1 MRIAEGEREKV
12 ANQFSV
18 VGSRWAYSPKPMM
31 GIIERQ
37 RSSDRQA
44 SKSSGGAEVFFS
56 TTTSSSSSRADWLS
70 FSGWTTKSIVFYCVP
85 RERWRKRRTVYSEFS
100 IMHVR

>member
-1 MRIAEGEREKV
+1 MKEKV

-44 SKSSGGAEVFFS
+44 SKSSGGAEVFFF
-56 TTTSSSSSRADWLS
+56 RLLLLRLHLVQIGFPFQD
-70 FSGWTTKSIVFYCVP
+70 GQQNP
-85 RERWRKRRTVYSEFS
+85 
-100 IMHVR
+100 

>member
-44 SKSSGGAEVFFS
+44 SKSSGGAEVFFFDYYFFVFIS
-56 TTTSSSSSRADWLS
+56 CRLAFLFRMDN
-70 FSGWTTKSIVFYCVP
+70 KIHSILLCATRTMEKEEDCV
-85 RERWRKRRTVYSEFS
+85 
-100 IMHVR
+100 